1 MMDLILWR
9 HAEAEDGLM
18 DMSRKLTD
26 KGHKQAAK
34 MAAFLHHHLPA
45 DTRILVS
52 PAIRTQQTV
61 AALTSS
67 FTTVP
72 EIAPG
77 ASVNSILQA
86 ARWPDGYDAKHID
99 KTRHA
104 RLPRLNPLPPAG
116 EGANESLREFHVT
129 AGSAVLV
136 VGHQPTLGAVASR
149 LLGCEHDSLRI
160 KKSGLVWLNFRA
172 DYGEVSLRLVITPEF
187 L

>member
-1 MMDLILWR
+1 MDLILWR
-9 HAEAEDGLM
+9 HAEAEDGLA
-18 DMSRKLTD
+18 DLSRELTD
-26 KGHKQAAK
+26 KGRKQAAK
-34 MAAFLHHHLPA
+34 MAAFLHRHLPA

-52 PAIRTQQTV
+52 PALRTQQTAV
-61 AALTSS
+61 ALTSS
-67 FTTVP
+67 FTTIP

-77 ASVNSILQA
+77 ASLNSILQA

-136 VGHQPTLGAVASR
+136 VGHQPTLGAVAAH
-149 LLGCEHDSLRI
+149 LLRCELDSLRI
-160 KKSGLVWLNFRA
+160 KKSGLIWLNYRA
-172 DYGEVSLRLVITPEF
+172 DLSEISLRLAITPEF